1 MASADARYLPLSAL
15 TQSLLFLQ
23 DSEIRTITSHHLD
36 QETCM
41 MFLAIPG
48 PEAWEEADADC
59 AWTSAGSSVDEPQAE
74 EPKTENP
81 KTEESKMK
89 ISQEYNYDS
98 PRAGHILLTF
108 PDELLS
114 NVLELAVIPPP
125 EIGWD
130 GEPCWPYR
138 TQYDGVLM
146 RNVALACRRFSQIMV
161 PFIYRRKQALYNMRL
176 IPPEPRLELLLRT
189 FRENPSLGLY
199 CRELYT
205 NVREQKFEDEPD
217 EDCGPAE
224 QLPAFV
230 PNVKHMFVLGGF
242 NKDRAK
248 QTWRFMRAC
257 ARHMHQLEHL
267 SIAQLGKDSF
277 SVAEFIQVFQGQ
289 ASALEYLGIIGFS
302 ASESRYID
310 LQVSRIDGL
319 ALCLLEIP
327 SNYQKWIEA

>member
-1 MASADARYLPLSAL
+1 
-15 TQSLLFLQ
+15 
-23 DSEIRTITSHHLD
+23 
-36 QETCM
+36 

-48 PEAWEEADADC
+48 PEAWEEADANW
-59 AWTSAGSSVDEPQAE
+59 AWPSAGSSADEPQTE

-81 KTEESKMK
+81 KTEEPKMEL
-89 ISQEYNYDS
+89 SQEYNDDT

-114 NVLELAVIPPP
+114 NILELSVIPPP
-125 EIGWD
+125 EVGWD
-130 GEPCWPYR
+130 GEPRWPYR

-146 RNVALACRRFSQIMV
+146 RNVALTCRRFSQIMV

-205 NVREQKFEDEPD
+205 NVREQKSEDEPD

-230 PNVKHMFVLGGF
+230 PNVKHMFVRGGF

-248 QTWRFMRAC
+248 QTWKFMRAC
-257 ARHMHQLEHL
+257 AQHMHQLEHL
-267 SIAQLGKDSF
+267 NIAQLGKDSF
-277 SVAEFIQVFQGQ
+277 SVAEFVQVFQGQ
-289 ASALEYLGIIGFS
+289 ASALEYLGVIGFS
-302 ASESRYID
+302 ASESHYED
-310 LQVSRIDGL
+310 LEVGRIDGL
-319 ALCLLEIP
+319 ALCLRSLLT
-327 SNYQKWIEA
+327 SKNG